1 MVEIFGIKLFE
12 CSECNKRH
20 SRKSRRRGYK
30 GGYTYKHT
38 GQNNSGE
45 DVSNSPMASTR
56 KRSRKSMSMSMMGG
70 KRSKKRKCKKMRGG
84 TGNAPSPNFASNAS
98 SIDVQMEAG
107 NAA

>member
-56 KRSRKSMSMSMMGG
+56 KRSRKSMSMSNDATIMM
-70 KRSKKRKCKKMRGG
+70 SE
-84 TGNAPSPNFASNAS
+84 NSNAKGTRRKRRR
-98 SIDVQMEAG
+98 MH
-107 NAA
+107 